1 MEVDNSKLTLKDK
14 GTYEIEIEFLR
25 QQSKKIFGGGA
36 KTELY
41 VMKPFVVK
49 KEVKIA
55 EIKKPKPKKQ
65 EQDHLIKCDVEDEED
80 LSDPTPVKV
89 YFESMDS

>member
-41 VMKPFVVK
+41 VLKPFFVNK
-49 KEVKIA
+49 
-55 EIKKPKPKKQ
+55 
-65 EQDHLIKCDVEDEED
+65 
-80 LSDPTPVKV
+80 
-89 YFESMDS
+89 